1 MTINGKTPPVECS
14 PPESAGGL
22 AGSRRDNR
30 GKPGRLAALARRILV
45 WSGNLLATAV
55 VLILS
60 LTFGNQVLYWWR
72 DDAPASSG
80 SGSPANRRLES
91 LGDPRIPHLLAFGD
105 LPFNLERTVFKGTEQ
120 AALARLRAKC
130 RAVAKQFD
138 SDRRQ
143 AMPISQSF
151 LRQLGE
157 RESVEHDE
165 GWRIFQQRGP
175 IISVIA
181 LRCAARGGLM
191 SKDQPL
197 EIAESVVSWGLGFR
211 SPVTRREAEA
221 SQSRWTLFTC
231 SGQRKALDSDLEGSQ
246 RKSAVAGAS
255 NGSRDAATEFSNR
268 ATPPSGDADPSL
280 FLPPQSR
287 RTLGIRIQGGG
298 GLVGFVNAEGT
309 AFNRECFDGRFERR
323 GWDREFGWTKVGR
336 RRHARFRKS
345 DTGVCDI
352 QLHERTDGGT
362 RGILTL
368 TLPPSDAEE

>member
-14 PPESAGGL
+14 PPASAAGL
-22 AGSRRDNR
+22 AGSGRDNR
-30 GKPGRLAALARRILV
+30 GKPGRLAALPRRILV

-55 VLILS
+55 IVILS

-72 DDAPASSG
+72 DDAPERSG
-80 SGSPANRRLES
+80 SGGPANRRLES
-91 LGDPRIPHLLAFGD
+91 LGDSRIPHLLAFGD
-105 LPFNLERTVFKGTEQ
+105 LPFSLERMVFEGTEQ
-120 AALARLRAKC
+120 AALARLRANC

-151 LRQLGE
+151 LRQLDE
-157 RESVEHDE
+157 REAVEHGE
-165 GWRIFQQRGP
+165 GWRILQQGGP
-175 IISVIA
+175 LISVIA
-181 LRCAARGGLM
+181 LRCPAPGSSM

-211 SPVTRREAEA
+211 APVTRREAEA

-231 SGQRKALDSDLEGSQ
+231 SGQRKVLDSDLEGSQ
-246 RKSAVAGAS
+246 RESAIADAS
-255 NGSRDAATEFSNR
+255 NGSRDRATEFWKR
-268 ATPPSGDADPSL
+268 GTPPGGDPSL

-287 RTLGIRIQGGG
+287 RTLGIRIQGGD
-298 GLVGFVNAEGT
+298 GLLGFVNAAGP
-309 AFNRECFDGRFERR
+309 AFNRDCFDERFERR

-336 RRHARFRKS
+336 RQHARFRKS

-362 RGILTL
+362 RGILTV
-368 TLPPSDAEE
+368 TLPASDAEE